1 MAKAA
6 EFAHGVG
13 RRKTSIA
20 RVRVR
25 PGKGSFLIN
34 KKESKEF
41 FPSERNI
48 NEATSP
54 LKDTQNL
61 EKYDVFV
68 TVQGGGNSGQCGA
81 IRMGLARALLATNA
95 DLENTLRQKG
105 HLTRDARMKERKKY
119 GQRGARA
126 RFQFSKR

>member
-1 MAKAA
+1 MAKTV
-6 EFAHGVG
+6 EFSHGVG
-13 RRKTSIA
+13 RRKTSVA
-20 RVRVR
+20 RVRIR
-25 PGKGSFLIN
+25 PGKGSFLVN
-34 KKESKEF
+34 KKEVKEF
-41 FPSERNI
+41 FPSERNV

-68 TVQGGGNSGQCGA
+68 TVQGGGNNGQCGA
-81 IRMGLARALLATNA
+81 VRMGLARALLALNA